1 MLLASLPW
9 MGVKKPGTPAAAL
22 GAPVRAAPHQHL
34 LLALTG
40 VGQAPGL
47 SLAVSV
53 PPPLP
58 MLVGVS
64 ARVGRCGDGWVP

>member
-1 MLLASLPW
+1 MLLTGLLC
-9 MGVKKPGTPAAAL
+9 MGTMKPGTPASAF

-40 VGQAPGL
+40 VGQAPAL

-58 MLVGVS
+58 MWLG
-64 ARVGRCGDGWVP
+64 